1 MLWVL
6 LPQWAFVGHCCYSR
20 CGTPSAQAKRARA
33 AWMLMLLLPIL
44 VGRALLPALLPEL
57 TAQAVVR
64 MATGNPYCV
73 HWGLCAVM
81 PGTVA

>member
-1 MLWVL
+1 
-6 LPQWAFVGHCCYSR
+6 
-20 CGTPSAQAKRARA
+20 
-33 AWMLMLLLPIL
+33 MLMLLLPIL